1 MMPDFKHLAAE
12 ISVQHGIRVDP
23 DDPIMA
29 VVTLNRIM
37 LESAVAEAEDRIRRA
52 ASEFNNGAERLQVRA
67 GQAVAKE
74 VRECSAAIRSELAK
88 DIVAAGLRAE
98 KIVRAVDHAHSRV
111 VHLRWAVTGVLL
123 AIVVFLAGV
132 AVGRVTR

>member
-37 LESAVAEAEDRIRRA
+37 LESAMTEAEDRIRRV

-74 VRECSAAIRSELAK
+74 VRECSAAIRAELAK
-88 DIVAAGLRAE
+88 DIAAAGLRAE
-98 KIVRAVDHAHSRV
+98 EIVRAVDR
-111 VHLRWAVTGVLL
+111 
-123 AIVVFLAGV
+123 
-132 AVGRVTR
+132 